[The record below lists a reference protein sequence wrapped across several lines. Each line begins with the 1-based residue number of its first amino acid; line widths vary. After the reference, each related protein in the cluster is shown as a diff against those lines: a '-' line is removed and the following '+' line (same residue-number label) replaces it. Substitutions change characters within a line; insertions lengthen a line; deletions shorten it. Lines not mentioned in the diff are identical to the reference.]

1 MKKVFLLLTVC
12 VLALAGTQTVFAQ
25 SEVNTYYVY
34 ITAWG
39 NGSTPYLEQEN
50 GSKGVVYVTN
60 VFTVRSSFSLSTAA
74 IKKQFS
80 EEILNR
86 YGKERAYIYNTNGVV
101 SIKSENSY
109 DKAGAAR
116 RKDISK
122 FVTQGAKVRYM
133 NHFEFYED

>member
-1 MKKVFLLLTVC
+1 MKKVFQILTIC
-12 VLALAGTQTVFAQ
+12 VLALVGTQTVFAQ
-25 SEVNTYYVY
+25 NDVNTYYVY

-39 NGSTPYLEQEN
+39 NGSSANMEQEN
-50 GSKGVVYVTN
+50 GSKGVVYVTD
-60 VFTVRSSFSLSTAA
+60 VFTVRSRFSLSKAA

-80 EEILNR
+80 EEMLNR

-101 SIKSENSY
+101 SIKSEDSY
-109 DKAGAAR
+109 DKAGVAR

>member
-1 MKKVFLLLTVC
+1 MKKAFLLLTIC

-25 SEVNTYYVY
+25 NDVNTYYVY

-39 NGSTPYLEQEN
+39 NGSSANMEQEN

-60 VFTVRSSFSLSTAA
+60 VFTVQSRYALTTAA

-80 EEILNR
+80 EEMLNR
-86 YGKERAYIYNTNGVV
+86 YGKERAYIYNTKGVV
-101 SIKSENSY
+101 SIKSEDSY

-122 FVTQGAKVRYM
+122 YVTQGAETRYM